1 MLDGDCGLRQRIIS
15 HAETNIGELRYK
27 AVLLALAFGER
38 TALEQALRTLM
49 LKTGIAHLMA
59 ISGHVAMVAIL
70 FWAVLRALQFFFP
83 PI

>member
-1 MLDGDCGLRQRIIS
+1 MEGGCSLRQHIIS

-38 TALEQALRTLM
+38 AALEQALRTLM

-59 ISGHVAMVAIL
+59 ISGLHVAMVAIL
-70 FWAVLRALQFFFP
+70 LWAVLRGLQFFFP
-83 PI
+83 PT